1 MAVSELLI
9 SLASNP
15 YFSAGAGLFGVG
27 SLAAVGRA
35 LGQVSVAA
43 FKRHYVTRLEVPCN
57 DKSYHWLL
65 DWVSREAARTSQQL
79 TVRTEW
85 EEEEGGRVTAIYRI
99 EPSPGTHFI
108 SWRGAWIRLD
118 RVREQQQVDVIGGVP
133 WETVTLTTLGRR
145 RELLLEVLES
155 ARQDVLSRHR
165 GLTTTYTSTPSDW
178 RELSRPQPARPLESV
193 VLEPGLA
200 DRLAADCER
209 FLEAGAWYRHRG
221 IPHRRGV
228 LLHGPPGCGK
238 TSLILALA
246 GHLGLGISVLN
257 LSDPNMTDSVL
268 QARVADLPRNTTLL
282 LEDTDGAL
290 VSRDSSSALLRSA
303 HGGQSALTLTG
314 LLNALDGVVASE
326 ARLTFLTTN
335 YPDRLDPAL
344 IRPGRVDIKQLIG
357 YCSHLQAEEMFTK
370 FFPESSEL
378 ERKTFVKNIFNRKSS
393 QISAAQIQA
402 HLLLYKDD
410 FRSAIENMEYFEM

>member
-1 MAVSELLI
+1 MAVSEILV

-27 SLAAVGRA
+27 SLAAVGRT
-35 LGQVSVAA
+35 LGQISLAA
-43 FKRHYVTRLEVPCN
+43 LKRRYVTSLEVPCN

-79 TVRTEW
+79 SVRTDW
-85 EEEEGGRVTAIYRI
+85 EEEEGGRVTANYRI
-99 EPSPGTHFI
+99 EPSPGTHI
-108 SWRGAWIRLD
+108 IRWRGAWIRLD
-118 RVREQQQVDVIGGVP
+118 RLREQHQVDVIGGVP

-145 RELLLEVLES
+145 RGLLLEVLEE

-165 GLTTTYTSTPSDW
+165 GLTTTYTCTASDW

-193 VLEPGLA
+193 VLQPGLA

-209 FLEAGAWYRHRG
+209 FLGAGAWYRLRG

-257 LSDPNMTDSVL
+257 LSDPAMTDSVL
-268 QARVADLPRNTTLL
+268 QARIADLPRNTILL
-282 LEDTDGAL
+282 LEDIDAAF
-290 VSRDSSSALLRSA
+290 VSRDTTSSSSSA
-303 HGGQSALTLTG
+303 HGGQSLVTLTG

-335 YPDRLDPAL
+335 YLDRLDPAL

-378 ERKTFVKNIFNRKSS
+378 EKKTFVRNIFSQNLP
-393 QISAAQIQA
+393 QISTAQIQA

-410 FRSAIENMEYFEM
+410 IGSAISNFEYFEM

>member
-1 MAVSELLI
+1 M
-9 SLASNP
+9 
-15 YFSAGAGLFGVG
+15 
-27 SLAAVGRA
+27 
-35 LGQVSVAA
+35 
-43 FKRHYVTRLEVPCN
+43 
-57 DKSYHWLL
+57 
-65 DWVSREAARTSQQL
+65 
-79 TVRTEW
+79 
-85 EEEEGGRVTAIYRI
+85 
-99 EPSPGTHFI
+99 
-108 SWRGAWIRLD
+108 
-118 RVREQQQVDVIGGVP
+118 DVIGGVP
-133 WETVTLTTLGRR
+133 WEVVPLTTLGRR

-200 DRLAADCER
+200 DRLAADCET

-246 GHLGLGISVLN
+246 GHLV
-257 LSDPNMTDSVL
+257 LSDPNMMYSVL

-303 HGGQSALTLTG
+303 HGGQSVLTL
-314 LLNALDGVVASE
+314 
-326 ARLTFLTTN
+326 
-335 YPDRLDPAL
+335 P
-344 IRPGRVDIKQLIG
+344 
-357 YCSHLQAEEMFTK
+357 
-370 FFPESSEL
+370 
-378 ERKTFVKNIFNRKSS
+378 
-393 QISAAQIQA
+393 
-402 HLLLYKDD
+402 
-410 FRSAIENMEYFEM
+410 